1 MTGRTARLDELL
13 QQEISRIVARD
24 VRDPRV
30 GFVTITRVEVTPDLR
45 HARVWVSIIG
55 QPDERRAAFLALAH
69 SMPFV
74 RRELGVLRLRRIP
87 DLHLQLDDS
96 VERGTRVLRIL
107 EDLETGREPD
117 GNVPG
122 ETLPTPGPRP
132 VPDAENDPPADAAA
146 RPARGRRTGPR
157 HAPGKHQPP
166 GAPGAP
172 GARGAPG
179 KHRPPDRA
187 KGRGR

>member
-13 QQEISRIVARD
+13 QQEISRIVSRD

-107 EDLETGREPD
+107 EDLDAGREPE
-117 GNVPG
+117 GLVPG

-132 VPDAENDPPADAAA
+132 VEEAPAGGVLDPAA
-146 RPARGRRTGPR
+146 RPVRRKRPGPR
-157 HAPGKHQPP
+157 HGAGPRAATGRRRPP
-166 GAPGAP
+166 GST
-172 GARGAPG
+172 
-179 KHRPPDRA
+179 
-187 KGRGR
+187 KGRGT

>member
-107 EDLETGREPD
+107 EDLESGREPD
-117 GNVPG
+117 GSVPG

-132 VPDAENDPPADAAA
+132 VVEAPNDATADAAPG
-146 RPARGRRTGPR
+146 PARGRRTGPR
-157 HAPGKHQPP
+157 HAPGLRGAP

-172 GARGAPG
+172 GRR
-179 KHRPPDRA
+179 RPPDRA
-187 KGRGR
+187 KGRGT

>member
-13 QQEISRIVARD
+13 QQEISRIVSRD

-55 QPDERRAAFLALAH
+55 QPDVRRAAFLALSH

-107 EDLETGREPD
+107 EDLEAGREPQ
-117 GNVPG
+117 GLVPG

-132 VPDAENDPPADAAA
+132 IEEAPADGTPDAAA
-146 RPARGRRTGPR
+146 HPTRGRRPGPR
-157 HAPGKHQPP
+157 GGPA
-166 GAPGAP
+166 
-172 GARGAPG
+172 ARANSHG
-179 KHRPPDRA
+179 RRTPDRA
-187 KGRGR
+187 KGRGA

>member
-13 QQEISRIVARD
+13 QQEISRIVSRD

-45 HARVWVSIIG
+45 HAKVWVSIIG

-107 EDLETGREPD
+107 EDLEAGREP
-117 GNVPG
+117 GGITQG

-132 VPDAENDPPADAAA
+132 VEEPAAEGAVDPA
-146 RPARGRRTGPR
+146 GRSTRRKR
-157 HAPGKHQPP
+157 H
-166 GAPGAP
+166 
-172 GARGAPG
+172 GARGAVGGAHAAPG
-179 KHRPPDRA
+179 RRRPRDRT
-187 KGRGR
+187 KGGGT

>member
-13 QQEISRIVARD
+13 QQEISRIVSRD

-107 EDLETGREPD
+107 EDLEAGREPE
-117 GNVPG
+117 GLVPG

-132 VPDAENDPPADAAA
+132 VEEAPAGGVPDPAA
-146 RPARGRRTGPR
+146 RSARRKRPGPR
-157 HAPGKHQPP
+157 HGAGPRAATGRRRPP
-166 GAPGAP
+166 GST
-172 GARGAPG
+172 
-179 KHRPPDRA
+179 
-187 KGRGR
+187 KGRAT